1 MPDSLAKGFGQGN
14 LIALM
19 FILFEGVQVAEEN
32 PVNVKPSDATAA
44 GGDTSPAGAPGA
56 PPVSQS
62 KSELY
67 PKKEES
73 RMENLPNRAV
83 QGMSDPGVRTHGAAS
98 VSDQTY
104 WSGHVAGG
112 VLIFVSVLLIVLG
125 RGPRKV
131 HAMARLWEQKQ
142 AYSERKSGG

>member
-1 MPDSLAKGFGQGN
+1 
-14 LIALM
+14 M

-32 PVNVKPSDATAA
+32 PVKVEPSDAPSA
-44 GGDTSPAGAPGA
+44 
-56 PPVSQS
+56 SQS
-62 KSELY
+62 QSQTKSELY
-67 PKKEES
+67 PKKEDS
-73 RMENLPNRAV
+73 RLENLPNRAV
-83 QGMSDPGVRTHGAAS
+83 QSMSDPAVRTHGAAS

-112 VLIFVSVLLIVLG
+112 VLIFISVLLIVFG